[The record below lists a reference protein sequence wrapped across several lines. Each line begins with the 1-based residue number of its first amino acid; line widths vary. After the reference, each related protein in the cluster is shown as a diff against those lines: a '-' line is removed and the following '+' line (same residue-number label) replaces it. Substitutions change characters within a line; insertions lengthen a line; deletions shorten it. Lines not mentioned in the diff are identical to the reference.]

1 LGYFWEEKE
10 RDLREMNFSKKNLN
24 PFLYLA
30 ILVLIFVYPFI
41 VKNPFFFWETM
52 LICIIGM
59 VTMGLNVLTG
69 YTGLISLGQAGLYAV
84 GAYTGALLGVK
95 LGMSFFPALILSTLF
110 AAGIGALLAY
120 PTIRVSGVYFAM
132 VTIAFGLVIENI
144 LIEWHGLTKGPVG
157 IDGIPPVQIG
167 SFKFKEQHYF
177 YLIALSLF
185 ACIILT
191 KNLIQ
196 SKYGRSFKAV
206 GVSQIGAETSG
217 INALAMRSLA
227 FIFSAAWAG
236 AAGHYFA
243 YLNLYLSPEIFQ
255 FDTSLLFLVIIIFGG
270 LGTILGPI
278 VGTGILVILP
288 EILQRFANYRL
299 IVYGGLILILLYFMP
314 MGLVGWLN
322 QFLRRIRPNLFTAR
336 DDFIE
341 GKTEIK
347 LSEAL
352 LIRGGLTIP
361 GESKVA
367 GNGFLLES
375 KGITKRFGGLV
386 AVDGLSM
393 GIKPNTI
400 HALIGPNGAGK
411 TTLINIISGIYQ
423 PTEGEIYFRREKV
436 DNLSPSVISRKG
448 IGRTFQTTQLFGD
461 MTVCENVMTGF
472 YPHIHYGLIRS
483 FLQTYSMRKE
493 ENEIREQALELL
505 NFVGYKGKSE
515 ELARNLPFGHLRL
528 VEIARALALN
538 PYLLLMD
545 EPAAGLTGKEIK
557 DLDNLL
563 NNIRK
568 YNISVLLIEHHVDL
582 VMSLSDT
589 ITVLDYGRKISE
601 GDPETVRNDP
611 AVIRAYLGSSV

>member
-1 LGYFWEEKE
+1 
-10 RDLREMNFSKKNLN
+10 MSFSKKTLN
-24 PFLYLA
+24 VFLYLA

-144 LIEWHGLTKGPVG
+144 LIEWHSLTKGPVG

-177 YLIALSLF
+177 YLIALSFF
-185 ACIILT
+185 ACIILI

-206 GVSQIGAETSG
+206 GMSQIGAETSG

-255 FDTSLLFLVIIIFGG
+255 FDTSILFLVIIIFGG

-288 EILQRFANYRL
+288 EILQRFADYRL
-299 IVYGGLILILLYFMP
+299 IVYGCLILILLYFMP

-322 QFLRRIRPNLFTAR
+322 QFLRRIRPNLLTAR

-341 GKTEIK
+341 GKTEIR

-352 LIRGGLTIP
+352 LTRGGLTIP
-361 GESKVA
+361 GESEVA
-367 GNGFLLES
+367 GDGFLLES
-375 KGITKRFGGLV
+375 KSITKRFGGLV
-386 AVDGLSM
+386 AVDGLSI
-393 GIKPNTI
+393 GIKSNTI

-423 PTEGEIYFRREKV
+423 PTEGEVYFRREKV
-436 DNLSPSVISRKG
+436 DNLSPSMISRKG

-493 ENEIREQALELL
+493 ENEIRERALELL

-515 ELARNLPFGHLRL
+515 ELARNLPFGHQRL
-528 VEIARALALN
+528 VEVARALALN

-545 EPAAGLTGKEIK
+545 EPAAGLTGREVK
-557 DLDNLL
+557 DLDNLI

-601 GDPETVRNDP
+601 GNPETVRNDP
-611 AVIRAYLGSSV
+611 AVIRAYLGSSIQK